1 MPATRTIGVPCTWSF
16 FLGPAL
22 CRQRVCMLLVLSLR
36 AHRVTWH
43 VGGHAH
49 CFCVAV
55 RFKAAEKRLKKLQT
69 QLDEFDIKHG
79 VKLSRDCLAAFVVFN
94 CEDSKRHCVNDYAH
108 SDTWRQV
115 FQVWVLP
122 WSAQALSTQ
131 DAFPCCI
138 CCCGVRCVIQVVPPP
153 LLLVALYVCSV
164 CMRFSYSPL
173 PD

>member
-22 CRQRVCMLLVLSLR
+22 CRQCVCMLLVLSLC

-55 RFKAAEKRLKKLQT
+55 RFKAAEKRLKKLQI

-115 FQVWVLP
+115 FQVWVRPGPP
-122 WSAQALSTQ
+122 WPCRR
-131 DAFPCCI
+131 DAFACCI
-138 CCCGVRCVIQVVPPP
+138 CCCGVCGVMPPP
-153 LLLVALYVCSV
+153 NCDAACVFGVHAVLLVP
-164 CMRFSYSPL
+164 SP
-173 PD
+173 